1 MTKNHMDEAR
11 IRQIIREELATLL
24 GADKFVFQKHV
35 QLFDGRNIQTGR
47 TTGTK
52 IGTAADQKL
61 GFFGVTPVAQQS
73 APTTLA
79 HVITILHNVG
89 LSA

>member
-11 IRQIIREELATLL
+11 IKQLIDERLAELL
-24 GADKFVFQKHV
+24 GNDKFVFQKHIQV
-35 QLFDGRNIQTGR
+35 SDGRNIQTGR
-47 TTGTK
+47 ATGTQ

-61 GFFGVTPVAQQS
+61 GFFGIAPVAQQS

-79 HVITILHNVG
+79 NVISVLHALG
-89 LSA
+89 LTA

>member
-1 MTKNHMDEAR
+1 MDEAR
-11 IRQIIREELATLL
+11 IKQLIDERLAALL
-24 GADKFVFQKHV
+24 GNDKFVLQKHM
-35 QLFDGRNIQTGR
+35 QLFDGRHIQTGR
-47 TTGTK
+47 TTGSK

-79 HVITILHNVG
+79 NIISVLHALG
-89 LSA
+89 LTA

>member
-1 MTKNHMDEAR
+1 MDEAR
-11 IRQIIREELATLL
+11 IRQIIREELAALL

-52 IGTAADQKL
+52 IGTATDQKL
-61 GFFGVTPVAQQS
+61 GFFGTTPVAQQN

-79 HVITILHNVG
+79 NVISVLHALG
-89 LSA
+89 LTA

>member
-1 MTKNHMDEAR
+1 MDEAR
-11 IRQIIREELATLL
+11 IREIIREELAAVL
-24 GADKFVFQKHV
+24 GTDKFVFQKHI

-61 GFFGVTPVAQQS
+61 GFFGVAPVAQQS

-79 HVITILHNVG
+79 NVISVLHALG